1 MLMMLA
7 LGGQGALNAL
17 YNPTKGSKYTLW
29 SVFVAVNTSVGRI
42 CTV

>member
-7 LGGQGALNAL
+7 LGGAAGRLKRSTN
-17 YNPTKGSKYTLW
+17 TLRA
-29 SVFVAVNTSVGRI
+29 VLVAVNTNVGRI